1 MGIFD
6 GYLLCSDCDGTLTDS
21 ESKLSQKNIDSIR
34 HFQEEGGLFTLATGR
49 FPKYVM
55 RFSEEFSPNTY
66 LVMGNGSMLCA
77 PEVPD
82 QADGEGFAN
91 PVLVSELV
99 IPEAPRAELK
109 YITSRLGCRMLFTDK
124 RNESEPWTG
133 EIPEEQQVGFWKEIY
148 DAATHNLD
156 EYIQRFEDRY
166 AAYRDNPSD
175 ELLSQLAHKINFV
188 FDTPEQTEAA
198 LQGMRKAFP
207 DRLFV
212 RSWSTGMEL
221 LAPGAGKGGA
231 VLRLKALLE
240 KEGKT
245 IRKVICVG
253 DYGNDA
259 SMLEAA
265 DIGYAVANA
274 SEECLASADRVTVS
288 CDESAIAAVIDE
300 LEKELT
306 LNP

>member
-1 MGIFD
+1 
-6 GYLLCSDCDGTLTDS
+6 
-21 ESKLSQKNIDSIR
+21 
-34 HFQEEGGLFTLATGR
+34 
-49 FPKYVM
+49 
-55 RFSEEFSPNTY
+55 
-66 LVMGNGSMLCA
+66 
-77 PEVPD
+77 
-82 QADGEGFAN
+82 
-91 PVLVSELV
+91 
-99 IPEAPRAELK
+99 
-109 YITSRLGCRMLFTDK
+109 
-124 RNESEPWTG
+124 
-133 EIPEEQQVGFWKEIY
+133 
-148 DAATHNLD
+148 
-156 EYIQRFEDRY
+156 
-166 AAYRDNPSD
+166 
-175 ELLSQLAHKINFV
+175 
-188 FDTPEQTEAA
+188 
-198 LQGMRKAFP
+198 
-207 DRLFV
+207 
-212 RSWSTGMEL
+212 MEL